1 MKKKIGL
8 ILNILL
14 IIFEVLGFTLVYTTG
29 AQLTPAIYTEDSNL
43 ICLIASLMYVIYYC
57 RGKANNKYVHIF
69 RFMATLN
76 LVLTFL
82 VTLFLLSNDYGLYE
96 IMIQDEFIF
105 FHTLCP
111 IVSLISYLFF
121 EKYRSHKAN
130 IMIKAPIFTVVY
142 GVVMYTLNITKLYSG
157 PYEFMKVYDYSL
169 TTTLVTLLGMSI
181 GTIVITFALF
191 ELKKK
196 IKI

>member
-1 MKKKIGL
+1 MKKKIAL

-14 IIFEVLGFTLVYTTG
+14 ILFEVVGFIIAYTNG
-29 AQLTPAIYTEDSNL
+29 EGLSPALYTEDSNL
-43 ICLIASLMYVIYYC
+43 ICLFASLMYVIYYC
-57 RGKANNKYVHIF
+57 RGKSTNKTVHFF
-69 RFMATLN
+69 RFMTTLN

-82 VTLFLLSNDYGLYE
+82 VTLFLLSSDYGLYE
-96 IMIQDEFIF
+96 IMIQNEFKF

-111 IVSLISYLFF
+111 TISLVSYLFF

-130 IMIKAPIFTVVY
+130 IMIKAPIFTVLY
-142 GVVMYTLNITKLYSG
+142 GVVMYTLNITKLYNG
-157 PYEFMKVYDYSL
+157 PYEFMKVYEHSL
-169 TTTLVTLLGMSI
+169 PATLVTILGMSI
-181 GTIVITFALF
+181 GTIVITFSIF

>member
-29 AQLTPAIYTEDSNL
+29 AQLTPALYTEDSNL

-57 RGKANNKYVHIF
+57 RGKVNNKYVHIF

-82 VTLFLLSNDYGLYE
+82 VTLFVLSNDYGLYE

-121 EKYRSHKAN
+121 EKYRSHKAS

-142 GVVMYTLNITKLYSG
+142 GIVMYTLNITKLYNG
-157 PYEFMKVYDYSL
+157 PYEFMKVYEHSIQA
-169 TTTLVTLLGMSI
+169 TLVAVLGISI